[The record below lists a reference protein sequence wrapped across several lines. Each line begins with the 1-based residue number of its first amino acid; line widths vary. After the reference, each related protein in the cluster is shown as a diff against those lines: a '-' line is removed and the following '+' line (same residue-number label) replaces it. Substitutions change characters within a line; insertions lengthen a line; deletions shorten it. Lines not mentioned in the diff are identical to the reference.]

1 MRNER
6 QLSVYGELEYANS
19 RFHQQDNPWDHWQMM
34 PHFDP
39 RDSIDAYATLEL
51 NFDSAES
58 VAAFNASSDMSI
70 TDRTKSTWYPQ
81 RIVNRYFGSR
91 YVCDFYRKG
100 VYDAASLPKY
110 PIYIISK
117 SRWEV
122 RLSSDSLV
130 QLGLKHSIVVEESQ
144 YEQYLSRVDPRYVT
158 ILILPQRY
166 LDEYDTCD
174 DLGSTKSRG
183 PGAARNFCWDH
194 SLELGFE
201 RHWVMDDNQAGFYR
215 HDADKR
221 TRVLT
226 GAMFR
231 AMEDHTDR
239 YENVLISGPNYRFF
253 AVPGPNLPPF
263 VANTRIY
270 SCLLIKNAIP
280 YRWRGRY
287 NEDTDLS
294 LRVLKDGYCTIQ
306 YNAFTTGKI
315 VTQAMAGGN
324 TEAFYSKEGTLPK
337 SQMLV
342 DLHPDVAEVKWM
354 NNRWHHIVDY
364 RPFRGNRLKYKQD
377 VYFNPDSEYNMSLED
392 VQLEAE
398 EADE

>member
-6 QLSVYGELEYANS
+6 QLSVYGELEYKNA
-19 RFHQQDNPWDHWQMM
+19 RFHQQDNPWDHWQNM

-39 RDSIDAYATLEL
+39 KESTNSYATLEL
-51 NFDSAES
+51 TFDSAES
-58 VAAFNASSDMSI
+58 VALFNATAGMSV
-70 TDRTKSTWYPQ
+70 TDRTRSTWYPEPV
-81 RIVNRYFGSR
+81 VNRYMGSR
-91 YVCDFYRKG
+91 YVCDYYERG
-100 VYDAASLPKY
+100 CYLPSSIPKY

-117 SRWEV
+117 SRFET
-122 RLSSDSLV
+122 RLTSDSLV
-130 QLGLKHSIVVEESQ
+130 ELGLHHYIVVEENQ
-144 YEQYLSRVDPRYVT
+144 VEDYRSRVDARFVT
-158 ILILPQRY
+158 ILTLPQRY

-174 DLGSTKSRG
+174 NLGKTKSKG
-183 PGAARNFCWDH
+183 PGAARNFCWDD
-194 SLELGFE
+194 SIARGFE
-201 RHWVMDDNQAGFYR
+201 RHWVMDDNQAWFYR
-215 HDADKR
+215 GDADKR

-226 GAMFR
+226 GAIFR

-253 AVPGPNLPPF
+253 AVPGENLPPF

-270 SCLLIKNAIP
+270 SCLLIKNNIP

-342 DLHPDVAEVKWM
+342 DLHPDVASLKWM
-354 NNRWHHIVDY
+354 NSRWHHIVDY
-364 RPFRGNRLKYKQD
+364 RPFRGNRLKYKQH
-377 VYFNPDSEYNMSLED
+377 VYFNPDSEYNMTLKDVSLT
-392 VQLEAE
+392 AE
-398 EADE
+398 EADD